1 MKGIGDVE
9 KRTGIS
15 RQNIRYYEKE
25 GLLKPGRNPENSY
38 RRYGDEDVKRLFQI
52 KLLRKLGMPIGE
64 IRRVLE
70 GEVTLGTALAA
81 HQSAL
86 KEERKQ
92 LKDAA
97 DFCGRIQASCLEELQ
112 AEEYLAQME
121 LEETRGALFD
131 DFVRDFKQVARD
143 EGTRYFTFMPDTM
156 CLNPREFTD
165 ALFAFGEKE
174 GRELVVTKEG
184 MYPEFTLDGV
194 EYEAHRVFS
203 RYGAVVHCV
212 RKWEKLEEIPEK
224 RRRGLRLLYR
234 LIGPAAVLLFVVV
247 IHSRNPEG
255 ILWVLLPVLVLI
267 AAWLGGRYFDQFK
280 G

>member
-1 MKGIGDVE
+1 MTGIGDVE

-97 DFCGRIQASCLEELQ
+97 DFCGRIQASC
-112 AEEYLAQME
+112 
-121 LEETRGALFD
+121 
-131 DFVRDFKQVARD
+131 
-143 EGTRYFTFMPDTM
+143 
-156 CLNPREFTD
+156 RE
-165 ALFAFGEKE
+165 
-174 GRELVVTKEG
+174 
-184 MYPEFTLDGV
+184 
-194 EYEAHRVFS
+194 
-203 RYGAVVHCV
+203 
-212 RKWEKLEEIPEK
+212 
-224 RRRGLRLLYR
+224 
-234 LIGPAAVLLFVVV
+234 
-247 IHSRNPEG
+247 
-255 ILWVLLPVLVLI
+255 
-267 AAWLGGRYFDQFK
+267 
-280 G
+280 